1 MPHPDVFEAMEDASK
16 AFIYIPELQRWAGDR
31 FAKAFGAE
39 AGLPTA
45 GASNALILA
54 CAACIMRGTEL
65 EEYDPLEST
74 SWRHLIQRLPM
85 HTEGLHTE
93 FIVLGDT
100 RSQYDHAIESAGGIV
115 VEAGNKTSVLVDD
128 LHKVYDPDNTA
139 AYYYTVYAAGD
150 QIPIS
155 DLVDVAHSYGVPVIV
170 DAAPCLTHKK
180 IPLKIIEDGADLVIF
195 SGGKQFGGP
204 NNTGILIGKKDLI
217 KLAHLQAYPF
227 DGIGRGAKMS
237 RETIVGLDKAL
248 ELFMKRDDESYYK
261 AMYEKTQEFSS
272 KIDKIN
278 GIRSGVLFE
287 PSIVKNITPPSY
299 AWIELENQVDTTLKE
314 LHELLREG
322 DPSIRALYEPF
333 FITMEAKD
341 RITFKVEYLLP
352 SDEGIILQRLE
363 EIMT

>member
-1 MPHPDVFEAMEDASK
+1 MPHSEVFEAMKDASK
-16 AFIYIPELQRWAGDR
+16 AFIYIPDLQRWAGDR

-65 EEYDPLEST
+65 EEYDPLKAP

-85 HTEGLHTE
+85 HTEGLRTE
-93 FIVLGDT
+93 FVVLGDT
-100 RSQYDHAIESAGGIV
+100 RSQYDHAIESAGGVV
-115 VEAGNKTSVLVDD
+115 VEAGTKMSVSVED
-128 LHKVYDPDNTA
+128 LHKVYDPGNTA
-139 AYYYTVYAAGD
+139 AYYYTVYAGGN
-150 QIPIS
+150 QMPIS
-155 DLVDVAHSYGVPVIV
+155 DFVDVAHLYGVPVIV

-180 IPLKIIEDGADLVIF
+180 IPLKIIEDDVDLVIF

-204 NNTGILIGKKDLI
+204 NNTGILLGKKNLV

-248 ELFMKRDDESYYK
+248 ELFMKRDDELYYK
-261 AMYEKTQEFSS
+261 TMYEKTKEFSN
-272 KIDKIN
+272 KIDKII
-278 GIRSGVLFE
+278 GIRSGVMFE
-287 PSIVKNITPPSY
+287 PSILKNVTPPSY
-299 AWIELENQVDTTLKE
+299 AWIELDNDVKISLEE
-314 LHELLREG
+314 LHELLKEG

-352 SDEGIILQRLE
+352 SDESIILERLK